1 MTMLKNL
8 KIVVIVLSF
17 AFFCVQFRLAL
28 LNLLDPPIIDS
39 SYERDITVD
48 DMPII
53 TICPLNQTNK
63 DMLSKL
69 KYPCRES
76 FTRGRVGLRT
86 VSWGAHVNLTYE
98 EVLKQL
104 FDENVASQVYTANH
118 AIRYI
123 AIKKFC

>member
-28 LNLLDPPIIDS
+28 LNLLDPPMVDS

-63 DMLSKL
+63 EKL
-69 KYPCRES
+69 DYIYPMGTGS
-76 FTRGRVGLRT
+76 FIRGRIDFKI

-98 EVLKQL
+98 EVLGQL
-104 FDENVASQVYTANH
+104 FDSNISYQIVQCTPQPINVSTDE
-118 AIRYI
+118 
-123 AIKKFC
+123 